1 MQLEKLPEAWG
12 PSNFE
17 VARAAIRAQ
26 MEAVRAQLAGALGGA
41 GWRAAVV
48 DCEKGSLRVVA
59 FYSVTYVT
67 SDGDVK
73 GSRNIVTT
81 TVYIVAIA
89 IDDHNVKWCDCD
101 WRSCWRLSSTP
112 IGRPIMGRRAR
123 QAAGVQVRRRA
134 LQKSYKMQ
142 DRYVVGPQLVR
153 ALGAR
158 TRRLAQA
165 CPDID
170 KIDEVTDEGKLTGWQ
185 RVFDFLLS
193 KLDLSNVNETGNS
206 ADKFFNELQ
215 REPGEGFPDWTA
227 RWEAHE
233 RDLLSQL
240 KAVDSSVE
248 EVIAAPLRTWWY
260 LRRSRLSPVARGEIT
275 ATAGGGYDFGG
286 THKPLC
292 TRYPREALKE
302 IDGVREKKG
311 RRAGFFGEAEEA
323 EQEDHD
329 FEDRSEIADIVDQ
342 LVNLA
347 DEEDSTLFEEFELVD
362 DYEDGIYAEFRQL
375 GRHFKDARDLIRKL
389 KFGHQA
395 KDCPERTKDR
405 GKPQYNEMT
414 SFALLELGD
423 LVLLL
428 DDVGGVWAIL
438 DCGATRSLIG
448 VTMAEHLIYDMEEK
462 HSLLLDVVE
471 RTRYFTFDGG
481 RRKSSMGTMT
491 GAIFLGD
498 GHEKIEI
505 SIMDNEVPLLIG
517 MDVLGPDHTN
527 ALIDCGNGYLM
538 LPKISHHV
546 FQCRK
551 MPSGHLAINVTT
563 PTRWQNIPQS
573 FPNIV
578 GITQCSALEDE
589 AKTSAV
595 ADEAALALAPAAGA
609 GASS

>member
-1 MQLEKLPEAWG
+1 M
-12 PSNFE
+12 SS
-17 VARAAIRAQ
+17 
-26 MEAVRAQLAGALGGA
+26 GATTTGGA
-41 GWRAAVV
+41 AGGSAA
-48 DCEKGSLRVVA
+48 LRLDVP
-59 FYSVTYVT
+59 SW
-67 SDGDVK
+67 DGEPDRLLAYKFDV
-73 GSRNIVTT
+73 GLFS
-81 TVYIVAIA
+81 
-89 IDDHNVKWCDCD
+89 
-101 WRSCWRLSSTP
+101 
-112 IGRPIMGRRAR
+112 
-123 QAAGVQVRRRA
+123 
-134 LQKSYKMQ
+134 KSYKTQ

-158 TRRLAQA
+158 SRRLAQA

-170 KIDEVTDEGKLTGWQ
+170 KIDEVNDEGKMTGWQ

-193 KLDLSNVNETGNS
+193 KLDLSNVNEMGNS
-206 ADKFFNELQ
+206 AEKFFLQ

-260 LRRSRLSPVARGEIT
+260 LRRSRLSPVARAEIT
-275 ATAGGGYDFGG
+275 ATAGGDYDFGR
-286 THKPLC
+286 TYKALC
-292 TRYPREALKE
+292 TRYPLEALKE
-302 IDGVREKKG
+302 IDGVREKKD
-311 RRAGFFGEAEEA
+311 RRAGLFGEAEEA

-347 DEEDSTLFEEFELVD
+347 DEEDTTLFEDAEHAD

-375 GRHFKDARDLIRKL
+375 SRNFKDARDLIRKL

-405 GKPQYNEMT
+405 GKPQPNEMT

-428 DDVGGVWAIL
+428 DDVCGIWAIL

-462 HSLLLDVVE
+462 HNILFDVVE
-471 RTRYFTFDGG
+471 RTRYFTFGDG

-498 GHEKIEI
+498 GQEKIEI

-517 MDVLGPDHTN
+517 MDVLGSDHTN

-563 PTRWQNIPQS
+563 PARWQNVPQS
-573 FPNIV
+573 LPNIV
-578 GITQCSALEDE
+578 GITLCNALEDE
-589 AKTSAV
+589 AKTSAA
-595 ADEAALALAPAAGA
+595 ADEAVLAL
-609 GASS
+609 